1 MLIVLSVIMM
11 VIILD
16 IVVLTLELN
25 TSVMESEEYV
35 EKRFIRLS
43 LFLALIGTIS
53 LNMI

>member
-1 MLIVLSVIMM
+1 MLIVFLIVTMFIMS
-11 VIILD
+11 D

-35 EKRFIRLS
+35 EKRFTRLS
-43 LFLALIGTIS
+43 LFLALIGVIA